1 MQTLDRDERSL
12 LVPAPPDVLWR
23 IVSDVTRTP
32 EYSPEVTACRWLGGA
47 TGPAVGAR
55 FAATNTVGGRRF
67 TNRPVVT
74 AVEPG
79 RLFAFARTEPFAG
92 TVAWRWAFA
101 PHDDG
106 TRVTVGY
113 EVTRPLTRLGWFVIE
128 RLFGGHDR
136 RGALADG
143 MERSLHALAELARA
157 ERSPDRRDVAAG

>member
-12 LVPAPPDVLWR
+12 LVAAPPDVLWR

-32 EYSPEVTACRWLGGA
+32 EYSPEVTACRWTGGA

-55 FAATNTVGGRRF
+55 FAATNTIGGRSL

-92 TVAWRWAFA
+92 TVAWRWRFE
-101 PHDDG
+101 PEGDG

-128 RLFGGHDR
+128 RFFGGRDR
-136 RGALADG
+136 RGALGEG
-143 MERSLHALAELARA
+143 MERSLRALAELARA
-157 ERSPDRRDVAAG
+157 GSDPHRAR